1 MFMNT
6 AQIVEQV
13 KEVIMKELL
22 TDIDDKHCVLDLCIE
37 NGSCQPLSKVSQ
49 GFLDN
54 KKIELTKEYNS
65 GKILF
70 FRRYNYEKI
79 LIQYLENKYNVD
91 DIELN
96 LFSSDKRKRE
106 LEEKQKQE
114 LEEKRC
120 RNFEENIIKQIPYMK
135 WEKTVRVS
143 NDVYTSKD
151 KDGKNIELYYVHGR
165 LGKHNKIANKLIYDN
180 QPLKYAEYDAKSV
193 VESIEKTHP
202 KNVKADH
209 IIMVTRPEYSKG
221 VLKTKSKDKEDKKEA
236 ERKKKLEE
244 QKRYNVLIDAK
255 EQYIADLIKEYGIKR
270 QGIENYAGYYQNRCK
285 HFNKNILMSCRFQDR
300 PCTVFFADCPY
311 NHQFIHM
318 LEEKKRKKQQFK
330 PESIS
335 VIARRYN
342 TTENNVK
349 CIAGIFKSKCSHYEK
364 EKCSCEQ
371 MLLSGC
377 SLQNPD
383 CIFHDEF
390 LERMKKHSE
399 KILRKQ
405 ENQIVAKEPKKEI
418 TSKSEPPLPE
428 IGLKDFVVRA
438 NVFKCMHNKHK
449 IENVVAMINI
459 DDNGKRKQIK
469 ISAGYCSQCKIYFIM
484 DSTYQ
489 NLKKKGMVLCRVTD
503 EKNYMKSGCING
515 MKLAQES
522 LLMQYGYNVSQT
534 EGLTTT
540 GRQKIL
546 AVIIDNKIMSKSE
559 IVSYLDFFINQR
571 SSIPRMEVAISKW
584 EADRDFVENYKIGH
598 YTQFGVKAI
607 YRR

>member
-1 MFMNT
+1 MNT
-6 AQIVEQV
+6 TQKVEQI
-13 KEVIMKELL
+13 KEQLMKELL
-22 TDIDDKHCVLDLCIE
+22 ADIDDKHCVLDLCIE
-37 NGSCQPLSKVSQ
+37 NRNCQPLSKVSQ
-49 GFLDN
+49 IFWDN

-70 FRRYNYEKI
+70 FRKYNYEKI
-79 LIQYLENKYNVD
+79 LIQHLKNKYNVD
-91 DIELN
+91 DIKFD
-96 LFSSDKRKRE
+96 LFLSDKKERE

-114 LEEKRC
+114 LEEQQC

-143 NDVYTSKD
+143 NTIYTAVGDASRKIELHYNQGNT
-151 KDGKNIELYYVHGR
+151 GKN
-165 LGKHNKIANKLIYDN
+165 KKANKLIYN
-180 QPLKYAEYDAKSV
+180 HVPLKYAEYDVKSV

-209 IIMVTRPEYSKG
+209 IIMVTRAEYSKG
-221 VLKTKSKDKEDKKEA
+221 VLKTKRQNKEDKKEA
-236 ERKKKLEE
+236 
-244 QKRYNVLIDAK
+244 KRYNALIDAK
-255 EQYIADLIKEYGIKR
+255 DQYIADLIKEYGIKR
-270 QGIENYAGYYQNRCK
+270 QEIENYAGYYQNKCK
-285 HFNKNILMSCRFQDR
+285 HFNKNILMSCRFQNR

-318 LEEKKRKKQQFK
+318 LKEERNKKLQFK
-330 PESIS
+330 PEPIS
-335 VIARRYN
+335 VIAKRYN
-342 TTENNVK
+342 TTEHNIK
-349 CIAGIFKSKCSHYEK
+349 CIAGCFKSQCSHYEK

-371 MLLSGC
+371 VLLSSC

-418 TSKSEPPLPE
+418 TSKSEPSLSE

-449 IENVVAMINI
+449 IDNVVAMINI

-503 EKNYMKSGCING
+503 EKNYMKSGYING

-559 IVSYLDFFINQR
+559 IISYIDFFISQR
-571 SSIPRMEVAISKW
+571 SSNSRMEVAISKW
-584 EADRDFVENYKIGH
+584 EADREFVENYKIGI
-598 YTQFGVKAI
+598 YSQLGVNAI

>member
-1 MFMNT
+1 MNT

-13 KEVIMKELL
+13 KEVIMKELF
-22 TDIDDKHCVLDLCIE
+22 TDLDDKHCVLDLCIE
-37 NGSCQPLSKVSQ
+37 NREGQPLSKVSQ
-49 GFLDN
+49 VFLDN

-65 GKILF
+65 GRILF
-70 FRRYNYEKI
+70 FRKYNYEKI

-91 DIELN
+91 DIEFN
-96 LFSSDKRKRE
+96 LFPSDKRK
-106 LEEKQKQE
+106 QE
-114 LEEKRC
+114 LEKKQEQELKEKQC
-120 RNFEENIIKQIPYMK
+120 GDFKENIIKQIPYLK
-135 WEKTVRVS
+135 WKKIVRLSNTTYKTVNSAGRE
-143 NDVYTSKD
+143 
-151 KDGKNIELYYVHGR
+151 IELRYNHDNT
-165 LGKHNKIANKLIYDN
+165 GKKKKAKKLIYN
-180 QPLKYAEYDAKSV
+180 HVPLKYAEYDVKLI

-209 IIMVTRPEYSKG
+209 ITMVTKYSKG
-221 VLKTKSKDKEDKKEA
+221 TLKTERQNKEDKKEA
-236 ERKKKLEE
+236 KRKKKLEE
-244 QKRYNVLIDAK
+244 QRKYNALIDAK
-255 EQYIADLIKEYGIKR
+255 DQYIADLIKEYGIKR
-270 QGIENYAGYYQNRCK
+270 QEIENYAGYYQNRCK
-285 HFNKNILMSCRFQDR
+285 HFNKNNLMSCRFQDR

-311 NHQFIHM
+311 NHQFIHR
-318 LEEKKRKKQQFK
+318 LKEERRKKLQFK
-330 PESIS
+330 PESIL
-335 VIARRYN
+335 VIAKRYN
-342 TTENNVK
+342 TTEHNVK
-349 CIAGIFKSKCSHYEK
+349 CIAGEFKSKCSHYEK

-371 MLLSGC
+371 VLLSSC

-399 KILRKQ
+399 KILKKQ
-405 ENQIVAKEPKKEI
+405 ENQIIAKEPKKENV
-418 TSKSEPPLPE
+418 SKSEPPLPE

-449 IENVVAMINI
+449 IDNVVAMINI

-469 ISAGYCSQCKIYFIM
+469 ITAGYCSQCKIYFIM

-489 NLKKKGMVLCRVTD
+489 NLKKKGMVLCRVSD
-503 EKNYMKSGCING
+503 EKNYMKSGYING

-534 EGLTTT
+534 EGLTDI

-559 IVSYLDFFINQR
+559 IISYIDFFISQR
-571 SSIPRMEVAISKW
+571 SSNSRMEVAISKW
-584 EADRDFVENYKIGH
+584 EADREFVENYKIGQ
-598 YTQFGVKAI
+598 YTQYGVNAI